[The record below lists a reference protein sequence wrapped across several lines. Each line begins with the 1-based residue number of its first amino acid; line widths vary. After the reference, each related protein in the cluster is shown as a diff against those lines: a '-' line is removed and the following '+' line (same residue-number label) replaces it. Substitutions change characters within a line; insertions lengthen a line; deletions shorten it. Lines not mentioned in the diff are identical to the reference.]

1 MSKVGDAGKDEVVG
15 GGEGHGNF
23 SWKPRDGVADALS
36 AGLPDP
42 NFVATIRIHSGSSAP
57 AIGRMRGP
65 SSALGRCVVHE
76 DANAGWREGVQL

>member
-1 MSKVGDAGKDEVVG
+1 MSKDGKAGKDEVVG

-23 SWKPRDGVADALS
+23 SWKPRDSIADALG

-57 AIGRMRGP
+57 AIGGMRGP
-65 SSALGRCVVHE
+65 SSALGRFVVH
-76 DANAGWREGVQL
+76 